1 MYFSILEMMQ
11 MMHSLRLVKDISVMI
26 KDKVLHAD
34 LIVVRLENHEVIL
47 GMDWLGKNQMLLN
60 YAKMIFSF
68 RFQYANSK

>member
-1 MYFSILEMMQ
+1 MYFLILE

-68 RFQYANSK
+68 RFQYASSK

>member
-1 MYFSILEMMQ
+1 MYFLILE